1 MNSKHIEKAVVDL
14 LDSRKYIIV
23 PRVSPMAAGLPFRYE
38 LDLIALNSN
47 RYATEIEIK
56 TSISDLKADFKK
68 RFQHDSSLIKYLYFA
83 IPEAILDKAEPLIRE
98 AHPGAGIISCKIRES
113 SGFLYVSAGFHRKAK
128 PRKAEQW
135 SDTRTIALLK
145 NLQYKYWSSLHHL
158 RNQKP

>member
-1 MNSKHIEKAVVDL
+1 MNSNHIEKAVVNL
-14 LDSRKYIIV
+14 LDSRKFIIV

-56 TSISDLKADFKK
+56 TSIADLKADFKK
-68 RFQHDSSLIKYLYFA
+68 KFQHNSSLIKYFYFA
-83 IPEAILDKAEPLIRE
+83 IPKDLLEKAEPLIVE
-98 AHPGAGIISCKIRES
+98 IHPDAGIITVEYKHYTSEIHYYKA
-113 SGFLYVSAGFHRKAK
+113 VFHRRAK

-145 NLQYKYWSSLHHL
+145 NLQYKYWL
-158 RNQKP
+158 K